1 MQNLT
6 LVESK
11 IEFRIG
17 PHALEFNHLTFFSL
31 LSDMEMLMIK
41 LHISGCTNLYL
52 LLFDSVIMEVQKK
65 NEKNLILYY
74 N

>member
-1 MQNLT
+1 
-6 LVESK
+6 
-11 IEFRIG
+11 
-17 PHALEFNHLTFFSL
+17 
-31 LSDMEMLMIK
+31 MEMLMIK

-65 NEKNLILYY
+65 NEKNLMLYY